1 MGFTSGSTVKNLLEM
16 PEAQKTQ
23 FQSLGGEDPLEK
35 EMATHSIILPGKSY
49 GQQSLVGYLF
59 TGSQRVGHDWVTEQ
73 IGITYITISVQHI
86 AILLSILFL
95 SSSVMLKPKLKSFS
109 IFTKPKSIFPPI
121 SLHLHT
127 PDYIPRAFDIIL
139 VWF

>member
-16 PEAQKTQ
+16 PEAQRTQ
-23 FQSLGGEDPLEK
+23 IQSLGGEDPLEK
-35 EMATHSIILPGKSY
+35 KMAAHSIISLGKSH
-49 GQQSLVGYLF
+49 GQRSLVGYLF
-59 TGSQRVGHDWVTEQ
+59 TESQRVGHDWVTEQ
-73 IGITYITISVQHI
+73 IGITYITTSVQHI

-95 SSSVMLKPKLKSFS
+95 SSSVMLKPKLKSFH
-109 IFTKPKSIFPPI
+109 IFTKPRSIFPPI

-127 PDYIPRAFDIIL
+127 PDYIPRAFDITL